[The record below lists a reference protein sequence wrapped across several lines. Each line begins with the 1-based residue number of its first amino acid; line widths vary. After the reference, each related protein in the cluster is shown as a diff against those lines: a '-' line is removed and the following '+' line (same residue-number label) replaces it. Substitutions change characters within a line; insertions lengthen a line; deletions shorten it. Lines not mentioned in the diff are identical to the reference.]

1 MMRHLRRTAAIAI
14 AVLIGVSIVA
24 TASAADAPLPVIRVA
39 TVPVDAGAEVY
50 YAWKLGFFK
59 ANGIDVEITGL
70 SNGAAVTAAV
80 IGGAAD
86 VGQSNAVSIAQAHE
100 RGIPVVIIA
109 GANRYT
115 IPAKESGLGVPADSP
130 IHTAKDLTGKTIA
143 ISGLRGIT
151 EIGTRNWLDKN
162 GGDSNSVKLIDM
174 PFPAMADALGQHRM
188 DAALITQPYLEAA
201 LETKKVR
208 LVADVYAAIAPDFL
222 LGGWIAMT
230 SWVQAHP
237 ALAAA
242 FAKTMYQTAKWA
254 NTHQSESAI
263 ILADAAKIP
272 LNPTDHRIPYA
283 EKLVP
288 SDLQK
293 LIDICAQYGLLKSS
307 FPATQLILP

>member
-1 MMRHLRRTAAIAI
+1 MNRVAILAG
-14 AVLIGVSIVA
+14 VLFACMSGVA
-24 TASAADAPLPVIRVA
+24 GSADTPLQTIRVA

-50 YAWKLGFFK
+50 YAQKMGFFK
-59 ANGIDVEITGL
+59 ANGLDVEITGL

-86 VGQSNAVSIAQAHE
+86 IGQSNAVSIAQAHE

-115 IPAKESGLGVPADSP
+115 IPADESGLAVPPDSP

-162 GGDSNSVKLIDM
+162 GGDSNSVKLLDM
-174 PFPAMADALGQHRM
+174 PFPAMADALVQHRV
-188 DAALITQPYLEAA
+188 DAALITQPFLEAA
-201 LETKKVR
+201 LDQKKIRV
-208 LVADVYAAIAPDFL
+208 VADVYAAIAPDFL

-230 SWVQAHP
+230 PWVQAHP

-254 NTHQSESAI
+254 NTHQAESAA
-263 ILADAAKIP
+263 ILEDAAKVHIDR
-272 LNPTDHRIPYA
+272 TDHRVPYA
-283 EKLVP
+283 EKMVP
-288 SDLQK
+288 TDLQK
-293 LIDICAQYGLLKSS
+293 LIDVCAKYGLLKAT
-307 FPATQLILP
+307 FPAIDLIQP